1 MQESSGDPPAFI
13 WGHFQHRVKGS
24 TKEVR
29 VLEMWAWPQEGVCG
43 ARSGES
49 GMGGR
54 ATLGQPASPG
64 IPIWAPTSSYLPAS
78 LQAVTFRR
86 CEPLQSQELGVG
98 NKQGLSCLYPHL
110 AGGAQN
116 SWQSGA
122 RKVTPAVDTWT
133 GVKVSA
139 VSSTRCGDGQSCGG
153 FEMPHLAGTGHRAA
167 GQGGEITGGW
177 G

>member
-13 WGHFQHRVKGS
+13 WGHFQHRVEGS

-43 ARSGES
+43 ARTGES

-54 ATLGQPASPG
+54 DTLGQPAFPG

-78 LQAVTFRR
+78 LQAVTFKR
-86 CEPLQSQELGVG
+86 CEPLQPPELGVG

-110 AGGAQN
+110 AGGCSKFWAKWGQEGHP
-116 SWQSGA
+116 SSG
-122 RKVTPAVDTWT
+122 
-133 GVKVSA
+133 
-139 VSSTRCGDGQSCGG
+139 
-153 FEMPHLAGTGHRAA
+153 HLDWC
-167 GQGGEITGGW
+167 QGLCRVLHPLW
-177 G
+177 GRSKLCRL